1 MNSQNLH
8 YAHLIKSTSE
18 IKTRFLTSRFKDPV
32 LEENYVSHLLK
43 NMKSLIVTYLI
54 MLILVYIALIYY
66 GTLITKLEIYFI
78 VNSICLLITF
88 TLTIIYLSIKD
99 HPYIKS
105 YIELTCYFLF
115 SFNLMIT
122 SYTYME
128 LDFENFRVLRI
139 IYCLILIK
147 NLSLLIW
154 SQSIF
159 LFWLLFSVFHIIF
172 FTLCV
177 FVFKKFNASI
187 IDEIVIEIITS
198 IISFAIKKFFDSVL
212 RITYLQTIKL
222 QNYFDYN
229 KKLINCMS
237 GLHITF
243 AENRLIY
250 LNDNTKSSLNSLM
263 KNTDKYKGNL
273 LNLIL
278 FIFLILILN
287 NKFNFK
293 FNFNFRGKVE

>member
-172 FTLCV
+172 YFTV
-177 FVFKKFNASI
+177 EFS
-187 IDEIVIEIITS
+187 
-198 IISFAIKKFFDSVL
+198 
-212 RITYLQTIKL
+212 
-222 QNYFDYN
+222 
-229 KKLINCMS
+229 KLILSVC
-237 GLHITF
+237 
-243 AENRLIY
+243 
-250 LNDNTKSSLNSLM
+250 KS
-263 KNTDKYKGNL
+263 
-273 LNLIL
+273 
-278 FIFLILILN
+278 
-287 NKFNFK
+287 
-293 FNFNFRGKVE
+293 V

>member
-1 MNSQNLH
+1 MKDQYLH
-8 YAHLIKSTSE
+8 YAGLVKSTSE

-177 FVFKKFNASI
+177 FIFKKFNASI

-237 GLHITF
+237 GFHITF

-250 LNDNTKSSLNSLM
+250 MNDNTKSSLNSLM

-287 NKFNFK
+287 NKFNF
-293 FNFNFRGKVE
+293 NFRGKVE